1 MSDIENKT
9 QNVNPCT
16 KEIGCDLS
24 PEALKNIFA
33 ILKDKAVMLKKV
45 HESLFVGGIKTIF
58 DLENPNLTNEEKQ
71 ILKGKYQHKTK
82 VVTLTSLLNG

>member
-1 MSDIENKT
+1 MSAKENKT
-9 QNVNPCT
+9 QNVSPCT

-24 PEALKNIFA
+24 PEALKNIFS
-33 ILKDKAVMLKKV
+33 ILKDKADVLKKV
-45 HESLFVGGIKTIF
+45 HGSLFVGGIKTIF

-82 VVTLTSLLNG
+82 VVNFTSLLNG